1 MQHFR
6 LDKWLRNCY
15 LRGSMRSILI
25 ILTGIMMV
33 FSAVAETVTALRP
46 AIKEAAAKHGVDPV
60 LMEAII
66 RHESANATSA
76 AARRKNNL
84 AGIMGKRGQRKYET
98 KEACVHDLAQILA
111 KYHAKGRKT
120 VPQIARAY
128 CKSTGPWIRH
138 VNSYMNRIRKGEF
151 GAL

>member
-1 MQHFR
+1 
-6 LDKWLRNCY
+6 
-15 LRGSMRSILI
+15 MRSILI

-66 RHESANATSA
+66 RHESANATSS

-84 AGIMGKRGQRKYET
+84 AGIMGKKGQRKYQS
-98 KEACVHDLAQILA
+98 KEECVQDLAQLLA
-111 KYHAKGRKT
+111 KYRAKGRTT
-120 VPQIARAY
+120 VPQIARVY
-128 CKSTGPWIRH
+128 CKSTSTWIRH
-138 VNSYMNRIRKGEF
+138 VNGYMSQIRSGKFGE
-151 GAL
+151 LEQKDSDE

>member
-1 MQHFR
+1 MLYFR
-6 LDKWLRNCY
+6 LDKWLRVCY
-15 LRGSMRSILI
+15 FCGSMKSLLI

-33 FSAVAETVTALRP
+33 FGAVAETVTALRP
-46 AIKEAAAKHGVDPV
+46 AINEAAAKHGVDPV

-66 RHESANATSA
+66 RLESANGTSS

-84 AGIMGKRGQRKYET
+84 AGIMGKRGQRTYES
-98 KEACVHDLAQILA
+98 KEACVNDLAQILA
-111 KYHAKGRKT
+111 KYRAKGRTT

-138 VNSYMNRIRKGEF
+138 VNGYMRRIRNGEF